1 MKRLLAL
8 LLVLGAAGV
17 AVAGYMAVKQER
29 RFRQLVADGDAAL
42 ARDDTYVAIEA
53 YTGAITLKSNS
64 MLAYLRRGET
74 YQRRGDVA
82 AAQRDLRK
90 AADLD
95 PSATRPREMLGD
107 MQYAQG
113 RYESAAEQYAAS
125 VQLDDAS
132 PRVQYKLALSCY
144 RSGRT
149 ADAVGPL
156 ERAVALDEKLAEA
169 HYLQGLVLRDLGQPK
184 AAVAALRR
192 AVTLAPALVQARG
205 ELSDLYEELDRDP
218 DALRE
223 LDALAA
229 LEGRPERFVALGL
242 AYARAGRADRAVVTL
257 GAAVERFPENA
268 AAYIALGRVWLQSAE
283 GRPDRVALRKAIEAL
298 EGAIDAGAN
307 DSEVLGL
314 LGRAH
319 YLNGH
324 LEPAE
329 RILRDAATRLP
340 VDLDVLLYLADAAE
354 RLGHSD
360 LARRALV
367 SYRALHEDDE
377 QAITRAAGAMR
388 IAELSARAGDWK
400 EAVVWY
406 RRATK
411 RDPRDAALL
420 GRLADL
426 EWRTGDAAAAR
437 RTIARA
443 VQLAPGDP
451 ALATM
456 ARRMK

>member
-17 AVAGYMAVKQER
+17 AVAGYVAVKQER

-53 YTGAITLKSNS
+53 FTGAITLKSSS

-74 YQRRGDVA
+74 YQQRGDVA
-82 AAQRDLRK
+82 AALRDLRK
-90 AADLD
+90 AAELD

-107 MQYAQG
+107 LHYAQG
-113 RYESAAEQYAAS
+113 RYDSAAEQYAAS
-125 VQLDDAS
+125 VQLDDAA

-144 RSGRT
+144 RAGRT
-149 ADAVGPL
+149 ADAVAPL
-156 ERAVALDEKLAEA
+156 DRAVALDEKLAEA
-169 HYLQGLVLRDLGQPK
+169 HYLQGLVLRDLGQPRE
-184 AAVAALRR
+184 AVAALRR
-192 AVTLAPALVQARG
+192 AVALAPALVQARG
-205 ELSDLYEELDRDP
+205 ELSDLYQQLDRDP

-229 LEGRPERFVALGL
+229 LESRPERLVALGL
-242 AYARAGRADRAVVTL
+242 AYARAGQTDRAVVTL
-257 GAAVERFPENA
+257 GTAVERFPESA
-268 AAYIALGRVWLQSAE
+268 AAYTALGRVWLQSAG

-324 LEPAE
+324 LEPSE

-340 VDLDVLLYLADAAE
+340 VDPDVFLYLADAAE

-367 SYRALHEDDE
+367 SYRTLHEDDE
-377 QAITRAAGAMR
+377 QKIDRAASPSR
-388 IAELSARAGDWK
+388 IADLSVRAGDWK
-400 EAVVWY
+400 EAVVWL
-406 RRATK
+406 RRAAE
-411 RDPRDAALL
+411 RSPRDAAAL
-420 GRLADL
+420 GRLADF
-426 EWRTGDAAAAR
+426 EWRTGDSVAAR

-443 VQLAPGDP
+443 LEIAPNDPRLLILAE
-451 ALATM
+451 
-456 ARRMK
+456 RIR

>member
-17 AVAGYMAVKQER
+17 AVAGYIAVKQER

-74 YQRRGDVA
+74 YQHRGDIA
-82 AAQRDLRK
+82 AAQRDLRR
-90 AADLD
+90 AAELD

-107 MQYAQG
+107 LQFAQG
-113 RYESAAEQYAAS
+113 RYDSAAEQYAAS
-125 VQLDDAS
+125 AQLDDAS
-132 PRVQYKLALSCY
+132 PRVQYKLALSRY
-144 RSGRT
+144 RAGKT
-149 ADAVGPL
+149 ADAVAPL

-184 AAVAALRR
+184 EAVAALRR
-192 AVTLAPALVQARG
+192 AVALAPALVQARG

-229 LEGRPERFVALGL
+229 LDSRPERFVALGL
-242 AYARAGRADRAVVTL
+242 AYARAGRTDRAVVTL
-257 GAAVERFPENA
+257 GTAVERFPESA
-268 AAYIALGRVWLQSAE
+268 AAYTALGRVWLQSAE

-340 VDLDVLLYLADAAE
+340 VDPDVFLYLADAAE

-367 SYRALHEDDE
+367 SYRTLHEDDE
-377 QAITRAAGAMR
+377 QKIPRAAAAVR
-388 IAELSARAGDWK
+388 IAELSVRVGDWK
-400 EAVVWY
+400 EAIVWY
-406 RRATK
+406 RRATE
-411 RDPRDAALL
+411 RNADAGLL

-426 EWRTGDAAAAR
+426 EARTGDVTAAR
-437 RTIARA
+437 KTVARA
-443 VQLAPGDP
+443 LQVAPNDPRLLAI
-451 ALATM
+451 AE
-456 ARRMK
+456 RVK